1 MPRVLFNI
9 FPIPLRLACHL
20 YSMKNSCCTCQH
32 LQGLVISTLNA
43 AFVHALPPWAE
54 QLSWAPALPLQANI
68 LQAKAAETGLQQAQL
83 KESPVCCSPLPAV
96 KSSCIAMVGGSDGF
110 FADES
115 LLDVLLVG
123 GPGTAAGGF
132 PCSIR
137 SLRGKITLL
146 VQVTATD
153 SWYRL
158 AHRVPAY
165 KTTLKYI

>member
-1 MPRVLFNI
+1 
-9 FPIPLRLACHL
+9 
-20 YSMKNSCCTCQH
+20 
-32 LQGLVISTLNA
+32 
-43 AFVHALPPWAE
+43 
-54 QLSWAPALPLQANI
+54 
-68 LQAKAAETGLQQAQL
+68 
-83 KESPVCCSPLPAV
+83 
-96 KSSCIAMVGGSDGF
+96 MVGASDGF

-158 AHRVPAY
+158 VHRVPAY